1 MKNSLVLLTVLT
13 ALWAQPAPAADKINV
28 LLIDGQNNHNWKET
42 SPVILDLLNKSG
54 RFNVDVLT
62 SPPKGAKDKSAWD
75 KFQADFSKYQVVFSN
90 YNGDNWPEAFNKG
103 LEAFMEN
110 GGGLYIFHAANNA
123 FPGWENWNKMIALG
137 WRNNKFG
144 DHVALDDEG
153 KMVREPKGEG
163 PGAGH
168 GPQWA
173 YPVRIRDAEHPVTKG
188 MPATWVHA
196 ADELYHGQRGPGQ
209 NMHVLLTAYSDKAKK
224 GTGLHECMV
233 FTVSYG
239 KGRVFVNLLG
249 HAGKQTAHPGCA
261 AFILRGTEW
270 AATGKVTIPVS
281 QELLELGKAAP
292 AATPAPE
299 PMGCDAA
306 PGGCAGCAN
315 APGATPAPD
324 DVLKPVQGESFDAWR
339 QPTGQWKMA
348 GSAAMSSDDPKR
360 LVSTAGTGVMIN
372 GEKGRTCDLLTA
384 GEFGDVE
391 VHVEFMVPKGS
402 NSGVYFMGRYEVQVF
417 DSFGKDPKTFSCAD
431 CGSIYQRWDP
441 KRGKGKEGFDGHVPT
456 INATREPGQW
466 QSFDVIFRA
475 PRFDA
480 DGKKTANA
488 KFIKVALND
497 KVLHENVEAT
507 GPTRSAKFNDEKPA
521 GPLQIQGDHG
531 PVAYRNITIKPVK
544 LD

>member
-1 MKNSLVLLTVLT
+1 
-13 ALWAQPAPAADKINV
+13 
-28 LLIDGQNNHNWKET
+28 
-42 SPVILDLLNKSG
+42 
-54 RFNVDVLT
+54 
-62 SPPKGAKDKSAWD
+62 
-75 KFQADFSKYQVVFSN
+75 
-90 YNGDNWPEAFNKG
+90 
-103 LEAFMEN
+103 
-110 GGGLYIFHAANNA
+110 
-123 FPGWENWNKMIALG
+123 
-137 WRNNKFG
+137 
-144 DHVALDDEG
+144 
-153 KMVREPKGEG
+153 
-163 PGAGH
+163 
-168 GPQWA
+168 
-173 YPVRIRDAEHPVTKG
+173 VTKG

-196 ADELYHGQRGPGQ
+196 SDELYHGQRGPGQ

-224 GTGLHECMV
+224 GTGFHECMV

-306 PGGCAGCAN
+306 PGGCAGCAK
-315 APGATPAPD
+315 APGGAVAVQSVAATGETPVAP
-324 DVLKPVQGESFDAWR
+324 LQPVQGESFDAWR

-372 GEKGRTCDLLTA
+372 GDKGRTCDLLTA

-456 INATREPGQW
+456 INAAREPGQW